1 VAFVLNGDSFNGLEQ
16 YEQMPFTKF
25 MDLLHVYNK
34 LQSKRQAAIEQAR
47 K

>member
-1 VAFVLNGDSFNGLEQ
+1 MLNGDSFNNLEQ

-25 MDLLHVYNK
+25 LDLLHTYNN
-34 LQSKRQAAIEQAR
+34 LQSKRQAAIEKAR